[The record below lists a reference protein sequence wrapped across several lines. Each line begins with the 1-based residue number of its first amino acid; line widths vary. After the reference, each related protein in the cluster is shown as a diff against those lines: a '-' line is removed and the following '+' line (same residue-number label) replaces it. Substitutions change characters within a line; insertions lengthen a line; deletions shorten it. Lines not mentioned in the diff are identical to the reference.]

1 VTPGPAGDRS
11 TDGSAD
17 GAGRHLVV
25 VGGGVT
31 GLAAAWEASARADV
45 TVTVLEASDRLGGK
59 VRTSAIDLPGGPRT
73 VDEGAD
79 NFLAR
84 VPDAVELCVE
94 LGLEDQLIEPAIG
107 RAAVWARGAVRP
119 YPTRHVLGVPLDAD
133 ELARTGIVSDDAVRA
148 VAGEVDSTDPAPP
161 DDVAIGAFIGGR
173 FGREVVEHLVGPLVG
188 GINAGDVDELSLR
201 AVTPQLA
208 AAAADGASLTLALRH
223 RLAAAPPSGPVF
235 RALAGGTATL
245 VDTLADRLRERGA
258 GIHTS
263 TAVTGLG
270 ATTDGRIA
278 VTVADRPALVAD
290 SVVVAAP
297 APTAAE
303 LVGDLSPAAAAHL
316 RRIVHVPV
324 AFVTVAL
331 DASRVTVP
339 EGLSGV
345 LVPRDAGLLATAV
358 SFGSRKWPHWSDGAH
373 TVLRVAV
380 GHRHDDRPAD
390 LDDDELVAAVRA
402 DLSTVLGV
410 GVAPVAARVSRWSPG
425 FAQYQVGHLELVG
438 RIRSALGADAP
449 AVRVVGA
456 DLGGLG
462 LPACIAQGRGAS
474 RELLF

>member
-1 VTPGPAGDRS
+1 M
-11 TDGSAD
+11 
-17 GAGRHLVV
+17 
-25 VGGGVT
+25 
-31 GLAAAWEASARADV
+31 
-45 TVTVLEASDRLGGK
+45 
-59 VRTSAIDLPGGPRT
+59 
-73 VDEGAD
+73 
-79 NFLAR
+79 
-84 VPDAVELCVE
+84 
-94 LGLEDQLIEPAIG
+94 
-107 RAAVWARGAVRP
+107 
-119 YPTRHVLGVPLDAD
+119 
-133 ELARTGIVSDDAVRA
+133 
-148 VAGEVDSTDPAPP
+148 
-161 DDVAIGAFIGGR
+161 
-173 FGREVVEHLVGPLVG
+173 
-188 GINAGDVDELSLR
+188 
-201 AVTPQLA
+201 
-208 AAAADGASLTLALRH
+208 
-223 RLAAAPPSGPVF
+223 
-235 RALAGGTATL
+235 
-245 VDTLADRLRERGA
+245 
-258 GIHTS
+258 
-263 TAVTGLG
+263 
-270 ATTDGRIA
+270 
-278 VTVADRPALVAD
+278 
-290 SVVVAAP
+290 
-297 APTAAE
+297 
-303 LVGDLSPAAAAHL
+303 
-316 RRIVHVPV
+316 PV

-410 GVAPVAARVSRWSPG
+410 GVAPVATRVSRWSPG